1 MKSGILFP
9 LSSFPSKH
17 GIGDLGKEAY
27 KVIDQLAANKGQY
40 LQILPFH
47 PSTQANSPYRAV
59 STYAGDEIY
68 INLNSLVENEL
79 LDEVPEYYSETSENL
94 SINIYYWHITILRAM
109 ISTIVF

>member
-68 INLNSLVENEL
+68 INLNSLVDIIL
-79 LDEVPEYYSETSENL
+79 KHQMLIMTKSENL

>member
-47 PSTQANSPYRAV
+47 PSTQANH
-59 STYAGDEIY
+59 
-68 INLNSLVENEL
+68 
-79 LDEVPEYYSETSENL
+79 
-94 SINIYYWHITILRAM
+94 HIVR
-109 ISTIVF
+109 